1 MKNYKWAKL
10 TQTFTQYFMQVS
22 DLNQACL
29 TFKDLGVQMK
39 KTNCAK
45 KCTGAVGL
53 DRPVVGGRKP
63 NK

>member
-10 TQTFTQYFMQVS
+10 TQTLTKCFLQVS

-29 TFKDLGVQMK
+29 TFKDSNKLGVQMK

-45 KCTGAVGL
+45 NCARAVGWTGL
-53 DRPVVGGRKP
+53 P
-63 NK
+63 